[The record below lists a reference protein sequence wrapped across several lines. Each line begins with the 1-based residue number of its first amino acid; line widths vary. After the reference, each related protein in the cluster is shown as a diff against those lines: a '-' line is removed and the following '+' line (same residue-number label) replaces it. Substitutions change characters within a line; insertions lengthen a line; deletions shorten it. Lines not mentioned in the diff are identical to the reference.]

1 MSGTDAF
8 VCWAAKYSAA
18 SLHKGRPVP
27 LLPNSWS
34 ERIAVRFRLSIPNV
48 FRLYPPA
55 GGLAVGVVAARVVD
69 W

>member
-1 MSGTDAF
+1 MSGTDGS
-8 VCWAAKYSAA
+8 VCSADQYSAA
-18 SLHKGRPVP
+18 STHQRRPVP

-34 ERIAVRFRLSIPNV
+34 ERIAVRFPLSIPNV